1 MNERIK
7 QLAEKADIKE
17 SLVVQFKGDTQAYV
31 VQYNELEKFAELIVA
46 ECIQFIV
53 NEEERLREY
62 KDTLHERHEQMRNDC
77 EMVIKK
83 CVDLS
88 VRMKQHFGVEE

>member
-46 ECIQFIV
+46 ECIEVFSKDLP
-53 NEEERLREY
+53 EEGDGKMLE
-62 KDTLHERHEQMRNDC
+62 
-77 EMVIKK
+77 VINRV
-83 CVDLS
+83 CNVAE
-88 VRMKQHFGVEE
+88 HFGVKE